1 MKIYLV
7 SVLLLQAFVIFH
19 VGHFDCRSYSHSPE
33 KYLLTQKSFRCLF
46 SQIFS
51 FVHEFFLMEQNLQFK
66 AEIEERKVVQ
76 MEMTDPTPE
85 VVHK

>member
-1 MKIYLV
+1 MLIH
-7 SVLLLQAFVIFH
+7 QAFVIIH
-19 VGHFDCRSYSHSPE
+19 VGHFDCRPYSHSPE

-51 FVHEFFLMEQNLQFK
+51 FVHEFFDETK
-66 AEIEERKVVQ
+66 SPISKVEIEERKVVQ
-76 MEMTDPTPE
+76 MEMTDPMPE